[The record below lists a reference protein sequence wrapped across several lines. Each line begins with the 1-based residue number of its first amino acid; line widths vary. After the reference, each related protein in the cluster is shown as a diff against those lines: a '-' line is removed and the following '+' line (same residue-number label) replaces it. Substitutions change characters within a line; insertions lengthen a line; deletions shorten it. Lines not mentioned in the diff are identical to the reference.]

1 MDIRILKLSNEK
13 GSNDL
18 LSSMDI
24 LSMYLG
30 YFGING
36 KVTYSTNVPIAN
48 KPDYVLLTLGNV
60 EDICYLCHVK
70 DYDYK
75 EKDTFFSSDKKGFID
90 NAPDKYKND
99 KNISWLLL
107 DSMQKIPADF
117 LDEILSNEKI
127 TDFIKKR
134 ANNKII

>member
-13 GSNDL
+13 GVSDL

-24 LSMYLG
+24 LSMHLG
-30 YFGING
+30 YFEING
-36 KVTYSTNVPIAN
+36 KVTYSTDVPIAN

-60 EDICYLCHVK
+60 EDICYLCHVE

-75 EKDTFFSSDKKGFID
+75 EKDTFFSPDKKDFID
-90 NAPDKYKND
+90 NAPDKYKNN
-99 KNISWLLL
+99 KYVSWLLL
-107 DSMQKIPADF
+107 DSMQKIPTDF
-117 LDEILSNEKI
+117 LNGILSDEKI

-134 ANNKII
+134 ANNKIL